1 MTIFVV
7 CILLGLILGTGTML
21 APALPSREPRIA
33 SSGIFSLALVVS
45 GAIFYGALFGW
56 DTLVVDY
63 LWFLLIIGIFLGGT
77 LTYGMQRAEEN
88 VEAEKMGWPG
98 VRPLAFFAGILV
110 VMLLIYSQSSWREA
124 DQQAFD
130 KARFLQQETDLAAL
144 DIFPQPEPGLAILL
158 AYLDKQ
164 LPSNLGNIFTAL
176 LTVLSVTICWQTY
189 DVIQEMG
196 LKTRWVWGIVA
207 GIGIFVV
214 AVVRIVPD
222 VGMWLSFTL
231 GFWLFIIRYRHRQ
244 RFFDGFAAAV
254 CGTAAILT
262 AHGAVFILLA
272 LYISMG
278 WLPKVTAGQADGFAT
293 SMMRWFRQGLVVG
306 AMILV
311 GIAPYLINR

>member
-7 CILLGLILGTGTML
+7 CILLGLIWGTGTML

-77 LTYGMQRAEEN
+77 LTYGMQRAEAN
-88 VEAEKMGWPG
+88 VDAEKMEWPG
-98 VRPLAFFAGILV
+98 VRLLAFFAAILV
-110 VMLLIYSQSSWREA
+110 VMLLVYSQSSWHKA
-124 DQQAFD
+124 DQQVFD

-144 DIFPQPEPGLAILL
+144 DVFPQSEPGLAILL

-164 LPSNLGNIFTAL
+164 LPSNLENIFTAL
-176 LTVLSVTICWQTY
+176 LTVLSVTICWQIY

-196 LKTRWVWGIVA
+196 LKTKWVWGIVA
-207 GIGIFVV
+207 GMAIFVV

-222 VGMWLSFTL
+222 IVMWLSFTL
-231 GFWLFIIRYRHRQ
+231 SFWLFIIRYCRHQ

-262 AHGAVFILLA
+262 IHGAVFILLA
-272 LYISMG
+272 IYIIMRL
-278 WLPKVTAGQADGFAT
+278 LPKVLAMQQDGVAVYG
-293 SMMRWFRQGLVVG
+293 MRWFRQGMVVG
-306 AMILV
+306 AMILI